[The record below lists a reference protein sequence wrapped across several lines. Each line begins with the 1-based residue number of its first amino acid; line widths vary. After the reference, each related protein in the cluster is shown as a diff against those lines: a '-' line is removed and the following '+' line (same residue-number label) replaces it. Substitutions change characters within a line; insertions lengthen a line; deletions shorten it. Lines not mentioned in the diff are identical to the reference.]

1 MKKII
6 LLTGFEPFNDEKINP
21 SWEAVSA
28 LEGWHEGDFVVH
40 ARQLPV
46 VFVDANRVMH
56 QAVEE
61 LQPSIVIAV
70 GQAGGRPELSVE
82 RVAINIDDAPIPDN
96 AKRQPVDQ
104 PIVGIGPA
112 AYFSTLPIKAI
123 VHALRDA
130 GLPASV
136 SQSAGTYVCNHV
148 FYGLMHQAHEWGTT
162 MRAGFIHIQYLPQQV
177 AAKPGAPSMALA
189 SVIEALRIAI
199 RTTLAHDVDMREAGG
214 VTH

>member
-6 LLTGFEPFNDEKINP
+6 LLTGFEPFNKESVNP

-28 LEGWHEGDFVVH
+28 LQGWHEGDFVVET
-40 ARQLPV
+40 RELPC
-46 VFVDANRVMH
+46 VFGLANKIMH

-70 GQAGGRPELSVE
+70 GQAGGRVDLSVE
-82 RVAINIDDAPIPDN
+82 RVAINLDDAPIPDN
-96 AKRQPVDQ
+96 MRRQPVDQ
-104 PIVGIGPA
+104 RIAGNGPA

-123 VHALRDA
+123 VHALREV

-136 SQSAGTYVCNHV
+136 SHSAGTFVCNHV
-148 FYGLMHQAHEWGTT
+148 FYGLMHQAAEWGTT
-162 MRAGFIHIQYLPQQV
+162 MRAGFIHIPYLPQQ
-177 AAKPGAPSMALA
+177 AAAHPGTASMTLRDM
-189 SVIEALRIAI
+189 IEGLRIAI
-199 RTTLAHDVDMREAGG
+199 RTTLAVDVDVREAGG